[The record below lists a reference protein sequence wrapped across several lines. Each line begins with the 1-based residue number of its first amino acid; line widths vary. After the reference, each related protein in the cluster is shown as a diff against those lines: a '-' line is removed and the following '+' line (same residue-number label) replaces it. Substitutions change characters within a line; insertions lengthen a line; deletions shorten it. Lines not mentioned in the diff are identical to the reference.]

1 MADATP
7 MLQQYRQLKKR
18 FPDAI
23 LLFRLGDFYEMFDED
38 ARLISKQL
46 GLVLTGR
53 RFSKSVKMAM
63 CGVPYRQ
70 LSVYVSKLLEKG
82 HKVAVADQ
90 MEAPGKS
97 RGLIAR
103 EIVRVITPGT
113 VVEEALLAEKSQ
125 NFLAALAPSENVWGL
140 AAVDLSTGE
149 FVTAQFSGAAG
160 WSQLLEEMNVLRPT
174 ELLLPTPFVSDE
186 GWLAGLDDVRPAR
199 LSPLDPARFDPADA
213 SQRLLTHFAAASLD
227 AYGCA
232 GLPQATAAAGA
243 ILAYLQENQLSDL
256 AHLTGLTTYRAEAC
270 VGLDP
275 VTRRNLELTATL
287 RDGRVQGSLLAVLDR
302 TVTAMGAR
310 LLRRWIQQPLLELAP
325 IVERLDAVQEL
336 AGQRTVNSEQSAVTS
351 EQLSVTGRLSPVA
364 NPQSPIP
371 VFLRS
376 DLRKLLDGVHDMERS
391 VGRVGFGTANARDLA
406 GLRRTLSRIPRIKG
420 LLKDAQSPR
429 LAALNAELDPLQD
442 VAGLISSALVDD
454 PPILLK
460 EGGLIRPGYHSEL
473 GNLRGAAADGRD
485 WLTAYETEERERTGI
500 ASLRVRYNQIFGFF
514 VEVPRSKSGLVPAEY
529 ERRATITHAERFV
542 TPALRSRES
551 QILAAEDRANELE
564 YELFVELRQQVAA
577 HSQRLLAAAR
587 LLAELDVLAAL
598 AESALQQNYCRP
610 IVDESNTIRIEEG
623 RHPVVEQLLTE
634 GKRYVPNDIAL
645 DGAGRRMLILTGPNM
660 SGKSVLT
667 RQVVLTVLMAQMGSF
682 VSARSAHIGL
692 VDRIFVRAGAS
703 DDITQGRSTFLV
715 EMDETAYILR
725 HATARS
731 LVVLDEVGRGTST
744 YDGMALAWAVG
755 DELHDGIGCR
765 SLFATHFHELTAL
778 ADQLPGAS
786 NASLAV
792 REQGQEVVFLHR
804 LVEGGADR
812 SYGVQVARLAGLPE
826 QVIERARAVMSR
838 LEGERKR
845 HSAPQAAP
853 TQAAPTQAAPTQ
865 AAPTQTEPPLALA
878 EVRPLYRT
886 GGEMLAGADDELAW
900 AVLRE
905 LFRLDVAN
913 LTPMRALLLV
923 NEWQQRLRQDE

>member
-23 LLFRLGDFYEMFDED
+23 LLFRLGDFYEMFDDD

-90 MEAPGKS
+90 MEAAGKS

-125 NFLAALAPSENVWGL
+125 NFLAALAPSENLWGL

-149 FVTAQFSGAAG
+149 FVTAQFSGATG

-174 ELLLPTPFVSDE
+174 ELLLPAPFVTDE
-186 GWLAGLDDVRPAR
+186 GWLAGLGDVRPAR

-243 ILAYLQENQLSDL
+243 VLAYLQENQLSDL

-302 TVTAMGAR
+302 TSTAMGAR

-325 IVERLDAVQEL
+325 IVERLDAVEEL
-336 AGQRTVNSEQSAVTS
+336 AGQRTEDSEQSAVTS
-351 EQLSVTGRLSPVA
+351 RQSPVP
-364 NPQSPIP
+364 NPQSPVP
-371 VFLRS
+371 AFLRT
-376 DLRKLLDGVHDMERS
+376 DLRKLLDGVYDMERS

-406 GLRRTLSRIPRIKG
+406 GLRRTLSRIPRIKA
-420 LLKDAQSPR
+420 LLAGASSPR

-442 VAGLISSALVDD
+442 VAGLIGEALVDD

-473 GNLRGAAADGRD
+473 AKLRGAAADGRD
-485 WLTAYETEERERTGI
+485 WLTAYEAEERERTGI
-500 ASLRVRYNQIFGFF
+500 PTLRVRYNQIFGFF
-514 VEVPRSKSGLVPAEY
+514 VEVPRSKSSLVPAEY

-542 TPALRSRES
+542 TPALRRRES
-551 QILAAEDRANELE
+551 EILAAEDRANELE

-587 LLAELDVLAAL
+587 LLAELDVLASL
-598 AESALQQNYCRP
+598 AESAVQQNYCRP
-610 IVDESNTIRIEEG
+610 TVDESHTIRIEEG
-623 RHPVVEQLLTE
+623 RHPVVEQLLSE

-645 DGAGRRMLILTGPNM
+645 DGEGRRMLILTGPNM

-682 VSARSAHIGL
+682 VPARPHWAGGSDFCAGRGQRRHHPGALDFSGGDGRDRLHSAPRHLPQSG
-692 VDRIFVRAGAS
+692 GA
-703 DDITQGRSTFLV
+703 GRSGSGHLH
-715 EMDETAYILR
+715 LR
-725 HATARS
+725 RDGPG
-731 LVVLDEVGRGTST
+731 LGRGRGTP
-744 YDGMALAWAVG
+744 
-755 DELHDGIGCR
+755 R
-765 SLFATHFHELTAL
+765 
-778 ADQLPGAS
+778 
-786 NASLAV
+786 
-792 REQGQEVVFLHR
+792 RHR
-804 LVEGGADR
+804 LPQPLRHPVSRTDR
-812 SYGVQVARLAGLPE
+812 PGRPVAGRVQRQPG
-826 QVIERARAVMSR
+826 RARAGPRRR
-838 LEGERKR
+838 L
-845 HSAPQAAP
+845 SAPAGGGGRGSQLRRAGGPAGRCAGTRHRAGTRGDGPARRGEAA
-853 TQAAPTQAAPTQ
+853 AKH
-865 AAPTQTEPPLALA
+865 
-878 EVRPLYRT
+878 RT
-886 GGEMLAGADDELAW
+886 GRAAAGFGRSQPSLPDRGRSAE
-900 AVLRE
+900 
-905 LFRLDVAN
+905 
-913 LTPMRALLLV
+913 
-923 NEWQQRLRQDE
+923 QS

>member
-7 MLQQYRQLKKR
+7 MLKQYRQLKKR

-53 RFSKSVKMAM
+53 RFSKTVKMSM

-90 MEAPGKS
+90 MESAGKS

-113 VVEEALLAEKSQ
+113 VVEESLLAEKSQ

-149 FVTAQFSGAAG
+149 FVTAQFSGPEG
-160 WSQLLEEMNVLRPT
+160 WTQLLEEMNVLRPT
-174 ELLLPTPFVSDE
+174 ELLLPTPLVADE
-186 GWLAGLDDVRPAR
+186 AWLAGLGDVRPAR
-199 LSPLDPARFDPADA
+199 LSPVDPTRFDPADA
-213 SQRLLTHFAAASLD
+213 RQRLLTHFAAASLD

-302 TVTAMGAR
+302 TTTAMGAR

-325 IVERLDAVQEL
+325 IVERLDAVEEL
-336 AGQRTVNSEQSAVTS
+336 AGRQTADRRRQTADGGAQTDDDAIHNSQFTIHN
-351 EQLSVTGRLSPVA
+351 SPF
-364 NPQSPIP
+364 PPP
-371 VFLRS
+371 FLRA

-420 LLKDAQSPR
+420 LLTDAQSPR
-429 LAALNAELDPLQD
+429 LAALNGELDPLQD
-442 VAGLISSALVDD
+442 VAGLISGALVDD

-460 EGGLIRPGYHSEL
+460 EGGLIRPGFHEEL
-473 GNLRGAAADGRD
+473 GRLRGAAADGRD
-485 WLTAYETEERERTGI
+485 WLTVYEAEERERTGI
-500 ASLRVRYNQIFGFF
+500 PTLRVRYNQIFGFF
-514 VEVPRSKSGLVPAEY
+514 VEVPRSKSSLVPAEY

-542 TPALRSRES
+542 TPALRSREAE
-551 QILAAEDRANELE
+551 ILAAEDRANELE

-598 AESALQQNYCRP
+598 AESAVQQNYCRP
-610 IVDESNTIRIEEG
+610 VVDDGNTIQIEEG

-634 GKRYVPNDIAL
+634 GKRYVPNDITL
-645 DGAGRRMLILTGPNM
+645 DGEGRRMLILTGPNM

-682 VSARSAHIGL
+682 VPARSAHIGL

-755 DELHDGIGCR
+755 EELHDGIGCR

-812 SYGVQVARLAGLPE
+812 SYGVQVARLAGVPAH
-826 QVIERARAVMSR
+826 VIERARAVMAR

-845 HSAPQAAP
+845 QSVPQA
-853 TQAAPTQAAPTQ
+853 
-865 AAPTQTEPPLALA
+865 EPPLALA
-878 EVRPLYRT
+878 EVSPVYRT
-886 GGEMLAGADDELAW
+886 GGEVLGSADDELSW
-900 AVLRE
+900 AVLAE

-923 NEWQQRLRQDE
+923 NEWQQRLRERREK

>member
-23 LLFRLGDFYEMFDED
+23 LLFRLGDFYEMFDDD

-90 MEAPGKS
+90 MEAAGKS

-125 NFLAALAPSENVWGL
+125 NFLAALAPSENLWGL

-149 FVTAQFSGAAG
+149 FVTAQFSGATG

-174 ELLLPTPFVSDE
+174 ELLLPAPFVTDE
-186 GWLAGLDDVRPAR
+186 GWLAGLGDVRPAR

-243 ILAYLQENQLSDL
+243 VLAYLQENQLSDL

-302 TVTAMGAR
+302 TSTAMGAR

-325 IVERLDAVQEL
+325 IVERLDAVEEL
-336 AGQRTVNSEQSAVTS
+336 AGQRTEDSEQSAVTS
-351 EQLSVTGRLSPVA
+351 RQSPVP
-364 NPQSPIP
+364 NPQSPVP
-371 VFLRS
+371 AFLRT
-376 DLRKLLDGVHDMERS
+376 DLRKLLDGVYDMERS

-406 GLRRTLSRIPRIKG
+406 GLRRTLSRIPRIKA
-420 LLKDAQSPR
+420 LLAGASSPR

-442 VAGLISSALVDD
+442 VAGLIGEALVDD

-473 GNLRGAAADGRD
+473 AKLRGAAADGRD
-485 WLTAYETEERERTGI
+485 WLTAYEAEERERTGI
-500 ASLRVRYNQIFGFF
+500 PTLRVRYNQIFGFF
-514 VEVPRSKSGLVPAEY
+514 VEVPRSKSSLVPAEY

-542 TPALRSRES
+542 TPALRRRES
-551 QILAAEDRANELE
+551 EILAAEDRANELE

-577 HSQRLLAAAR
+577 HIQRLLAAAR
-587 LLAELDVLAAL
+587 LLAELDVLASL
-598 AESALQQNYCRP
+598 AESAVQQNYCRP
-610 IVDESNTIRIEEG
+610 TVDESHTIRIEEG
-623 RHPVVEQLLTE
+623 RHPVVEQLLSE

-645 DGAGRRMLILTGPNM
+645 DGEGRRMLILTGPNM

-682 VSARSAHIGL
+682 VPARSAHIGL

-725 HATARS
+725 HATSRS

-755 DELHDGIGCR
+755 EELHDGIGCR

-792 REQGQEVVFLHR
+792 REQGHDVVFLHR

-812 SYGVQVARLAGLPE
+812 SYGVQVARLAGVPE
-826 QVIERARAVMSR
+826 HVIERARAVMAR
-838 LEGERKR
+838 LEGEKR
-845 HSAPQAAP
+845 RQNIAQA
-853 TQAAPTQAAPTQ
+853 
-865 AAPTQTEPPLALA
+865 EPPLALA
-878 EVRPLYRT
+878 EVSPVYRT
-886 GGEMLAGADDELAW
+886 GGEVLSSRDDELSW
-900 AVLRE
+900 AVLAE

-923 NEWQQRLRQDE
+923 NEWQQRLRGEQPDRGKG

>member
-1 MADATP
+1 MAEATP
-7 MLQQYRQLKKR
+7 MLKQYRQLKKR

-23 LLFRLGDFYEMFDED
+23 LLFRLGDFYEMFDDD

-53 RFSKSVKMAM
+53 RFSKTVKMAM

-90 MEAPGKS
+90 IESAGKS

-125 NFLAALAPSENVWGL
+125 NFLAALAPSADAPSGNVWGL

-149 FVTAQFSGAAG
+149 FVTAQFSGATG
-160 WSQLLEEMNVLRPT
+160 WSQLLEEMNVLHPT
-174 ELLLPTPFVSDE
+174 ELLLPAPLVADE
-186 GWLAGLDDVRPAR
+186 GWLAGLGDVRPAR
-199 LSPLDPARFDPADA
+199 LSPLDPAHFDPADA

-243 ILAYLQENQLSDL
+243 VLAYLQENQLSNL

-302 TVTAMGAR
+302 TTTAMGAR

-325 IVERLDAVQEL
+325 IVERLDAVEEL
-336 AGQRTVNSEQSAVTS
+336 SGQRTDDRRPQTDDDATRNSPLATDRSQPT
-351 EQLSVTGRLSPVA
+351 P
-364 NPQSPIP
+364 
-371 VFLRS
+371 FLRA

-420 LLKDAQSPR
+420 LLAGAASPR

-442 VAGLISSALVDD
+442 VAGLISGALVDD

-460 EGGLIRPGYHSEL
+460 EGGLIRPGFHEEL
-473 GNLRGAAADGRD
+473 GRLRGAAADGRD
-485 WLTAYETEERERTGI
+485 WLTAYEAEERERTGI
-500 ASLRVRYNQIFGFF
+500 PTLRVRYNQIFGFF
-514 VEVPRSKSGLVPAEY
+514 VEVPRSKSSLVPAEY

-551 QILAAEDRANELE
+551 EILAAEDRANELE

-587 LLAELDVLAAL
+587 LLAELDVLASL
-598 AESALQQNYCRP
+598 AESAVHHNYCRP
-610 IVDESNTIRIEEG
+610 VVDESNTIQIEEG

-645 DGAGRRMLILTGPNM
+645 DGEGRRMLILTGPNM

-682 VSARSAHIGL
+682 VPARSAHIGL

-755 DELHDGIGCR
+755 EELHDGIGCR

-792 REQGQEVVFLHR
+792 REQGHEVVFLHR

-812 SYGVQVARLAGLPE
+812 SYGVQVARLAGVPE
-826 QVIERARAVMSR
+826 HVIERARAVMAR
-838 LEGERKR
+838 LEGEKQ
-845 HSAPQAAP
+845 SANS
-853 TQAAPTQAAPTQ
+853 TQAANRAQA
-865 AAPTQTEPPLALA
+865 EPPLALA
-878 EVRPLYRT
+878 EVSPVYRT
-886 GGEMLAGADDELAW
+886 GGEVLSSGDDELSW

-923 NEWQQRLRQDE
+923 NEWQQRLREGREQ

>member
-46 GLVLTGR
+46 GLVLTAR
-53 RFSKSVKMAM
+53 RFSKSVKMSM

-90 MEAPGKS
+90 METAGKS

-125 NFLAALAPSENVWGL
+125 NFLAALAPAENIWGL

-149 FVTAQFSGAAG
+149 FVTAQFSGATG
-160 WSQLLEEMNVLRPT
+160 WAQLLEEMNVLRPT
-174 ELLLPTPFVSDE
+174 ELLLPAPFVADDA
-186 GWLAGLDDVRPAR
+186 WLAGLGDVRPAR
-199 LSPLDPARFDPADA
+199 LSPVDPARFDPADA
-213 SQRLLTHFAAASLD
+213 RQRLLAHFAATSLD

-256 AHLTGLTTYRAEAC
+256 AHLTGLETYRAEAC

-287 RDGRVQGSLLAVLDR
+287 RDGRAQGSLLAVLDR

-310 LLRRWIQQPLLELAP
+310 LLRRWIQQPLVELAP
-325 IVERLDAVQEL
+325 IVERLDAVEEL
-336 AGQRTVNSEQSAVTS
+336 TGQTNDRGAQTADRSDADTPPSPQSPIS
-351 EQLSVTGRLSPVA
+351 
-364 NPQSPIP
+364 NPQSPP
-371 VFLRS
+371 FFRA

-420 LLKDAQSPR
+420 LLAKAVSPR
-429 LAALNAELDPLQD
+429 LVALNAQLEPLQD
-442 VAGLISSALVDD
+442 VAGLIAAALVDD

-473 GNLRGAAADGRD
+473 GSLRGAAADGRD
-485 WLTAYETEERERTGI
+485 WLTAYEAEERARTGI
-500 ASLRVRYNQIFGFF
+500 PTLRVRYNQIFGFF

-542 TPALRSRES
+542 TPALRARES
-551 QILAAEDRANELE
+551 AILAAEDRANELE
-564 YELFVELRQQVAA
+564 YELFVALRQQVAA

-587 LLAELDVLAAL
+587 ILAELDVLASL
-598 AESALQQNYCRP
+598 AETAIHHNYCRP
-610 IVDESNTIRIEEG
+610 TVDKSNTIHIAEG
-623 RHPVVEQLLTE
+623 RHPVVEQLLAE
-634 GKRYVPNDIAL
+634 GKRYVPNDIDL
-645 DGAGRRMLILTGPNM
+645 DGEARRMLILTGPNM

-667 RQVVLTVLMAQMGSF
+667 RQVVLTVLLAQMGSF
-682 VSARSAHIGL
+682 VPARAAHIGL

-755 DELHDGIGCR
+755 EELHDGIGCR

-778 ADQLPGAS
+778 ADQLAGAS

-792 REQGQEVVFLHR
+792 REQGHEVVFLHR

-812 SYGVQVARLAGLPE
+812 SYGVQVARLAGVPE
-826 QVIERARAVMSR
+826 NVIERARAVMAR
-838 LEGERKR
+838 LEGEKR
-845 HSAPQAAP
+845 RQVAA
-853 TQAAPTQAAPTQ
+853 QVEQ
-865 AAPTQTEPPLALA
+865 PLALA
-878 EVRPLYRT
+878 EPRPVYRSAET
-886 GGEMLAGADDELAW
+886 DEIVHLPGDGASLR
-900 AVLRE
+900 AVVRE
-905 LFRLDVAN
+905 LFGLDIAN
-913 LTPMRALLLV
+913 LTPIQALMTL
-923 NEWQQRLRQDE
+923 NEWQRRLRENENRNADFAEDADFADF